1 MNVGGITQFKSSC
14 HNLCKPKYTSH
25 ATTQKIKRRE
35 DDKVAEAVY
44 LKAPSQDLICN
55 LVQQGVRP

>member
-44 LKAPSQDLICN
+44 LKAQ
-55 LVQQGVRP
+55 VRI